1 MKVRL
6 LLFAQYREWAGRDEL
21 ELELPAGAT
30 AAEAVNRLRAEP
42 RMQRLSATPAIA
54 VNQVYAPLTAALREG
69 DEVAL
74 IPPVA
79 GG

>member
-6 LLFAQYREWAGRDEL
+6 LLFAQYREWAGQDEV
-21 ELELPAGAT
+21 ELDLPAGST
-30 AAEAVNRLRAEP
+30 AAEAIQRLRAEP
-42 RMQRLSATPAIA
+42 HMSRLSAAPAIA
-54 VNQVYAPLTAALREG
+54 LNQVYAPLSAALSDG
-69 DEVAL
+69 DELAL